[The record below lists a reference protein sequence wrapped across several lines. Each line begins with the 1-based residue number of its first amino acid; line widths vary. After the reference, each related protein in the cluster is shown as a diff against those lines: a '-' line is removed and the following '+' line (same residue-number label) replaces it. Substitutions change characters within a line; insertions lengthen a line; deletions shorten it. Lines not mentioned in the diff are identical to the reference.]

1 MWSSARDR
9 RGEPRWIRVLEL
21 DPDLGADL
29 DTHALEVA
37 SAELVVP
44 LVRVQWHTHRGRW
57 GPADSEGHLGFL
69 IAEGLLFRDV
79 QLLSTHSAEVLGPGD
94 LLRPWDVDGEHPL
107 PVATDVSWTV
117 LAPLGLAVLNP
128 EFLRRAAR
136 FPTVL
141 ARLTERAVGRA
152 KALALYE
159 AITNLKHVETRLL
172 VLFWHLAER
181 FGRVGPESIA
191 VSVPLTHEHLARLVG
206 AARPSVTTG
215 LGRLAARGLLVRDEE
230 GTWRLSRDS
239 REALE
244 PLPVQ
249 PETRLAG
256 GGGLGPASTT
266 GTGYGA

>member
-1 MWSSARDR
+1 
-9 RGEPRWIRVLEL
+9 VLDL

-29 DTHALEVA
+29 PPDTLSLAAHDLVA
-37 SAELVVP
+37 P
-44 LVRVQWHTHRGRW
+44 LVRVEWRTRRGSW
-57 GPADSEGHLGFL
+57 GPTDPHGHLGL
-69 IAEGLLFRDV
+69 LLAEGLLFRDV

-107 PVATDVSWTV
+107 PVSTEVSWTA
-117 LAPLGLAVLNP
+117 LAPLELAVLNP
-128 EFLRRAAR
+128 DFLRRAAR
-136 FPTVL
+136 FPAVL
-141 ARLTERAVGRA
+141 ARLTERGVGRA
-152 KALALYE
+152 KALALHD

-181 FGRVGPESIA
+181 FGRVGPEGIA

-215 LGRLAARGLLVRDEE
+215 LGRLAARGLLVRGQD
-230 GTWRLSRDS
+230 GIWRLSLDS

-249 PETRLAG
+249 PETRLAS
-256 GGGLGPASTT
+256 PP
-266 GTGYGA
+266 

>member
-1 MWSSARDR
+1 
-9 RGEPRWIRVLEL
+9 VLEL

-29 DTHALEVA
+29 DPDALRIA
-37 SAELVVP
+37 GTELVAP

-57 GPADSEGHLGFL
+57 GPAESERHLGFL
-69 IAEGLLFRDV
+69 ITEGLLLRDV

-107 PVATDVSWTV
+107 PVSTDVAWTV
-117 LAPLGLAVLNP
+117 LAPLGLAILNAD
-128 EFLRRAAR
+128 FLGRAAR

-141 ARLTERAVGRA
+141 ARVSERGVGRA
-152 KALALYE
+152 KALALHE

-172 VLFWHLAER
+172 VLFWYLAER

-215 LGRLAARGLLVRDEE
+215 LGRLAARGLLVRDQE
-230 GTWRLSRDS
+230 GTWRLSPDS

-249 PETRLAG
+249 PETRL
-256 GGGLGPASTT
+256 T
-266 GTGYGA
+266 GHPSP